1 MTRSPRIP
9 LPDTGDADANQRRA
23 ADPKVSVWV
32 AASAGTGKTKVLTD
46 RVLAL
51 LIAGTPPSRLLCLT
65 YTRAAAAEMAIR
77 VQREL
82 GKFAV
87 MDDGALAQAIA
98 ALGLGAG
105 EPEKLDRARRLFADV
120 LDCPGGLKIQTIH
133 AFCES
138 LLRRFPVEAGLAPH
152 FQVLDET
159 EQKALLA
166 GARDE
171 VLARAVGAGPAG
183 TEDALARAV
192 DRVAGRLSAE
202 AFDGLLQDLTTERG
216 RIARLLALEGG
227 LDGAVAAIARRLGVG
242 PTLTEADVIAAAC
255 AEGAFDAAGLRAA
268 AVVMENGGK
277 RDKERADRIV
287 PWLAAD
293 DATRA
298 ALYETYLR
306 GYFTK
311 EGDPFDAFISKG
323 ALKAVQRPDD
333 LLAAMAAEAA
343 RLLAVEDRRRAV
355 RTAQGSIAALTIGAA
370 LIDAY
375 GARKAARARLDYDD
389 LILHTRSLLSSREST
404 QWVLYKLDGGIDHV
418 LVDEAQDTS
427 PDQWEVVRR
436 LTGEFFAGL
445 GRRAERD
452 DTVRTMFAVGDAKQ
466 SIYSF
471 QRADPRFFADMRDA
485 YRGEVTVAGGE
496 FRDVGLHHSFRST
509 APVLAAV
516 DGVFARPPARDG
528 LAVTEDGI
536 AHVTRREGQ
545 GGTVELWPAVEP
557 LDEAPPDPWA
567 PLPDAE
573 AGGSAEAR
581 LARLIAVQIKE
592 WIGTLDLPARGR
604 KLQAGDVLVL
614 VRRRTH
620 LVDKLVRA
628 FKRLDVGVTGV
639 DRMKLAGELAVM
651 DLVALARF
659 LILPEDD
666 YSLACVLKGPFCD
679 LNDDD
684 LLALA
689 PGRKGSLWA
698 ELNAQAGKHARWL
711 AVRDTLA
718 ALLARTDYLRP
729 FELFAAMLDE
739 NDGRARL
746 IARLGAEAEDPVNEF
761 LELALSFERG
771 RAPSLQAFLA
781 WFEGGQSDIKRDL
794 EQASRDEVRIMTVHG
809 AKGLQAPVVIL
820 PDTMSMPRRV
830 DPPYWCESGL
840 GADMPLW
847 TPRTADLDPVARQ
860 LRAEAERARDEEYHR
875 LLYVA
880 MTRAEDMLFVTGW
893 KGHNRPPAG
902 CWYNLVRDGLAA
914 APGVET
920 VSFTDPLTGS
930 VGDGLRLAAPQAPDA
945 RLHESDAERTLP
957 RDDGAVTLDGWE
969 RLPPRAEATAR
980 PVTPSTVIDADAAA
994 EPAVLSPLSGDAAA
1008 RFRKGRLVHGLLEL
1022 LPGVPP
1028 ARRSAAAERFLARP
1042 SLGLTP
1048 ELRREIADET
1058 LALLDDPA
1066 FGALFG
1072 PDSLAEVPLTGILGG
1087 NVVSGQIDRLVV
1099 GDSEVRIVDYKT
1111 ARPVPDDASR
1121 VAPAYVTQMAFYR
1134 ATLAAIFPGRGIRCA
1149 LLYTAAPKFVE
1160 LPDPV
1165 LDAAL
1170 PTAGGK

>member
-1 MTRSPRIP
+1 MTRPP
-9 LPDTGDADANQRRA
+9 LNLLSDAPGGDADANQRRA
-23 ADPKVSVWV
+23 ADPAASVWV

-51 LIAGTPPSRLLCLT
+51 LVTGTPSSRLLCLT

-77 VQREL
+77 VQKAL
-82 GKFAV
+82 GEFAV
-87 MDDGALAQAIA
+87 MDDESLARSIA
-98 ALGLGAG
+98 ALGLGAPDG
-105 EPEKLDRARRLFADV
+105 DRLARARGLFAKV

-166 GARDE
+166 AARDE
-171 VLARAVGAGPAG
+171 VLARAAGAGPAG
-183 TEDALARAV
+183 PEDALARAV
-192 DRVAGRLSAE
+192 DRIAGRLGAE
-202 AFDGLLQDLTTERG
+202 DFDALMQNLTAERG
-216 RIARLLALEGG
+216 RIARLLAQARG
-227 LDGAVAAIARRLGVG
+227 LDGAVAAICAHLGVDPG
-242 PTLTEADVIAAAC
+242 LTEADVIAAAC
-255 AEGAFDAAGLRAA
+255 ADGTFDAAGLRAA
-268 AVVMENGGK
+268 AVVMAEGGVTDQK
-277 RDKERADRIV
+277 HVALIT
-287 PWLAAD
+287 PWLAAE
-293 DATRA
+293 ASVRP
-298 ALYETYLR
+298 ALYENYL
-306 GYFTK
+306 GGFLTAK
-311 EGDPFDAFISKG
+311 GEIFKTLISKG
-323 ALKAVQRPDD
+323 ALKSAKRPDD
-333 LLAAMAAEAA
+333 LLSAMADEAA
-343 RLLAVEDRRRAV
+343 RLLAVEEKRRAV

-389 LILHTRSLLSSREST
+389 LILHTRSLLSSREAT

-452 DTVRTMFAVGDAKQ
+452 DTIRTMFAVGDAKQ

-471 QRADPRFFADMRDA
+471 QRADPRFFAEMRDA
-485 YRGEVTVAGGE
+485 YRGEVAAAGGD

-516 DGVFARPPARDG
+516 DSVFARPLARDG
-528 LAVTEDGI
+528 LGTAQEAI
-536 AHVTRREGQ
+536 AHVTRRDGQ
-545 GGTVELWPAVEP
+545 AGVVEVWPAIEP
-557 LDEAPPDPWA
+557 LEEALPDPWA

-573 AGGSAEAR
+573 TGGSAEAR
-581 LARLIAVQIKE
+581 LARLIAARVKE
-592 WIGTLDLPARGR
+592 WIGTLEMPARGR
-604 KLQAGDVLVL
+604 TLRAGDVLVL
-614 VRRRTH
+614 LRTRTR

-628 FKRLDVGVTGV
+628 FKRLGIGVTGV
-639 DRMKLAGELAVM
+639 DRMKLATELAIM
-651 DLVALARF
+651 DLVAMARF
-659 LILPEDD
+659 LILPDDD

-679 LNDDD
+679 LDDDD

-698 ELNAQAGKHARWL
+698 ELNARAGEKARWL
-711 AVRDTLA
+711 AARDALG

-761 LELALSFERG
+761 LELALAFERG
-771 RAPSLQAFLA
+771 RAPSLQGFLA

-820 PDTMSMPRRV
+820 PDTMSALKAPRA
-830 DPPYWCESGL
+830 PYWCPGGH
-840 GADMPLW
+840 GAEMPLW
-847 TPRTADLDPVARQ
+847 TPRTADLDPLARE
-860 LRAEAERARDEEYHR
+860 LRAQAERARDEEYHR

-893 KGHNRPPAG
+893 KGRNNPPAG

-914 APGVET
+914 TPGVET
-920 VSFTDPLTGS
+920 VSFTDPLTGA
-930 VGDGLRLAAPQAPDA
+930 VDDGLRLAAPQAPGRPLHGADTEPAAA
-945 RLHESDAERTLP
+945 RG
-957 RDDGAVTLDGWE
+957 DGAVTLDGWE
-969 RLPPRAEATAR
+969 RLPPRPEAAVRT
-980 PVTPSTVIDADAAA
+980 VTPSTVNDAAA

-1028 ARRSAAAERFLARP
+1028 ARWRAAAERFLARP
-1042 SLGLTP
+1042 SLGLDP
-1048 ELRREIADET
+1048 ALRREIAEET

-1072 PDSLAEVPLTGILGG
+1072 PGSLAEVPVTGVLAG

-1099 GDSEVRIVDYKT
+1099 GDSDVRIVDYKT
-1111 ARPVPDDASR
+1111 ARPVPTDASE

-1134 ATLAAIFPGRGIRCA
+1134 AALAAIFPGRTVRCA
-1149 LLYTAAPKFVE
+1149 LLYTAAPKLVE
-1160 LPDPV
+1160 LPSAV
-1165 LDAAL
+1165 LDAAF
-1170 PTAGGK
+1170 AAADDK